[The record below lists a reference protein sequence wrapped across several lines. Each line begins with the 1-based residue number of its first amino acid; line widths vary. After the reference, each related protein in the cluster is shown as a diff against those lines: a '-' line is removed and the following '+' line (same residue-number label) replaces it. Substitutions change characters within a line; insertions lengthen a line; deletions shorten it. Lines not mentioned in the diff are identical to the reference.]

1 MFRSRSIIFSALVV
15 TVGGLFVQVASAEET
30 KPVSFSRD
38 VAPILARQC
47 QTCHGPEKSK
57 GHFRLDSFDRMMTPG
72 KSKDP
77 TITPGLPQKSAIYR
91 LITASDPDDRMPQ
104 KADPLPASQVQL
116 IHDWIES
123 GAKFDGSDPTASLS
137 ALDTTKQNSP
147 APKAYTR
154 PVPITALAFS
164 PDGKTLAA
172 SGYNEITLWDATDGH
187 LISRLGGVPR
197 ETQGLSWSPD
207 GQYLAAACGTPGL
220 VGQVWLFHM
229 SDPPVGKAI
238 ERIADAFC
246 TVCFSPDGTRLAAGG
261 SDNAIH
267 LYEIPAG
274 KPILRIEQHA
284 DWVTDV
290 AFSPDGER
298 LVSASRDKSCRV
310 FDAKTGAAGTAFLDS
325 QDTLY
330 AVAWSADGK
339 RIYSA
344 GREIGIRVWNSA
356 NAKELGQITNL
367 SGDVFRLKCT
377 DNLLLATTGDSVREY
392 SAADRSLIRKFSL
405 PDWAYSLTVDAAHH
419 RIAAG
424 CYSGQVRVWDLKD
437 GKEMLRFLAAPGLT
451 TVNDGKEPRT
461 K

>member
-1 MFRSRSIIFSALVV
+1 MFRWKAIIISMLGATVV
-15 TVGGLFVQVASAEET
+15 GLLAQVAPAEEA
-30 KPVSFSRD
+30 KSISFSRD
-38 VAPILARQC
+38 IAPILARQC

-57 GHFRLDSFDRMMTPG
+57 GHFRLDSFNRLMTPG

-77 TITPGLPQKSAIYR
+77 TITPGSPQKSAIYR

-104 KADPLPASQVQL
+104 KADPLPASQIQL
-116 IHDWIES
+116 IHNWIES
-123 GAKFDGSDPTASLS
+123 GAKFDGSDPTAPLS

-147 APKAYTR
+147 APKVYDR

-164 PDGKTLAA
+164 PDGKRLAV
-172 SGYNEITLWDATDGH
+172 SGYNEITLWNASDGH

-197 ETQGLSWSPD
+197 ETQGLAWSPD

-220 VGQVWLFHM
+220 VGQVWVFHM
-229 SDPPVGKAI
+229 SDPPIGKAI
-238 ERIADAFC
+238 DRIADAFC

-267 LYEIPAG
+267 LYDIPSG

-290 AFSPDGER
+290 AFSPDGTR

-344 GREIGIRVWNSA
+344 GREIGIRIWNST

-367 SGDVFRLKCT
+367 SGDVFRLKCS
-377 DNLLLATTGDSVREY
+377 DDLLLATSGDSVREY
-392 SAADRSLIRKFSL
+392 SAPSRSLIRSFSL

-419 RIAAG
+419 HIAAG
-424 CYSGQVRVWDLKD
+424 CYSGQVCIWNLND
-437 GKEMLRFLAAPGLT
+437 GKEMLRFLAAPGLA
-451 TVNDGKEPRT
+451 TVNDRKEPRT

>member
-1 MFRSRSIIFSALVV
+1 MGRGKSMIYWLLVLAV
-15 TVGGLFVQVASAEET
+15 SWLFAGSTQGEES

-38 VAPILARQC
+38 VAPILAQQC

-57 GHFRLDSFDRMMTPG
+57 GHFRLDSFNRLMTPG

-77 TITPGLPQKSAIYR
+77 TITPGSPGKSAIYR
-91 LITASDPDDRMPQ
+91 LITAADPDDRMPQ
-104 KADPLPASQVQL
+104 KADPLPASQIQL
-116 IHDWIES
+116 IRNWIES

-147 APKAYTR
+147 APKIYAR

-187 LISRLGGVPR
+187 LIARLGGVPR

-220 VGQVWLFHM
+220 VGQVWLFRM
-229 SDPPVGKAI
+229 SDPPVGKTI
-238 ERIADAFC
+238 DRIADAFC

-267 LYEIPAG
+267 LYDVPSG

-290 AFSPDGER
+290 AFSPDGAR

-310 FDAKTGAAGTAFLDS
+310 FDAKTGAAQTAFLES

-330 AVAWSADGK
+330 AATWSADGK

-367 SGDVFRLKCT
+367 SGDVFRLKCSG
-377 DNLLLATTGDSVREY
+377 DLLLATSGDSVREY
-392 SAADRSLIRKFSL
+392 SATDRSLIRKFSL
-405 PDWAYSLTVDAAHH
+405 PDWAYSLTVDRAHH
-419 RIAAG
+419 RVAAG
-424 CYSGQVRVWDLKD
+424 CYSGQVRVWDLND
-437 GKEMLRFLAAPGLT
+437 GKEMLHFLAAPGLEAR
-451 TVNDGKEPRT
+451 GRSGAHRPE
-461 K
+461 